1 MSPLDLAFE
10 SKETCTVRSGEE
22 NDFCF
27 PLLLESGKRS
37 TFSPFKNVGSGKKKN
52 KEYLVIVRVLR
63 VLPVM
68 ALMTGRNVNDRVNV
82 TESET

>member
-37 TFSPFKNVGSGKKKN
+37 TFSPFKN

-68 ALMTGRNVNDRVNV
+68 ALVTGRNVNDRVNV